1 MAHPGSARTHVSSRG
16 ASILLG
22 ARELSLSSP
31 EPAAA
36 RGSLGPLARPPKAAL
51 RARRRRLTRV
61 PAGVLSPRL
70 DLRRTRAPFCL
81 ATPGVRGASPLLSE
95 SEARPPR
102 RAARTHEGP
111 EGKNRRG
118 RLQKLS
124 RGRALAGGMT
134 DGRAATGR
142 RAAPPSYCVA
152 GSRRR
157 RGRLRHLHPRRR
169 RLDFPYGGAIAL

>member
-36 RGSLGPLARPPKAAL
+36 RGSLGSLARPPKAAL

-102 RAARTHEGP
+102 RAAALCAAA
-111 EGKNRRG
+111 
-118 RLQKLS
+118 RLETRHRMRQDYPLNLS
-124 RGRALAGGMT
+124 ISLSGGEET
-134 DGRAATGR
+134 NQD
-142 RAAPPSYCVA
+142 APSN
-152 GSRRR
+152 GE
-157 RGRLRHLHPRRR
+157 
-169 RLDFPYGGAIAL
+169 

>member
-81 ATPGVRGASPLLSE
+81 ATPHGVAVLLPRERGPPAPAHSHSLDHSLSTRRCGAQAAAGVASILVRRRFCIAHHTMHRLSFVLYFARASPRLCRACLL
-95 SEARPPR
+95 
-102 RAARTHEGP
+102 
-111 EGKNRRG
+111 
-118 RLQKLS
+118 
-124 RGRALAGGMT
+124 
-134 DGRAATGR
+134 
-142 RAAPPSYCVA
+142 
-152 GSRRR
+152 
-157 RGRLRHLHPRRR
+157 
-169 RLDFPYGGAIAL
+169 

>member
-81 ATPGVRGASPLLSE
+81 ATP
-95 SEARPPR
+95 R
-102 RAARTHEGP
+102 RARCLSSPFGERGP
-111 EGKNRRG
+111 PVPARG
-118 RLQKLS
+118 RSLCAAARLETRHRMRQDYPLNLS
-124 RGRALAGGMT
+124 ISLSGGEET
-134 DGRAATGR
+134 NQD
-142 RAAPPSYCVA
+142 APSN
-152 GSRRR
+152 GE
-157 RGRLRHLHPRRR
+157 
-169 RLDFPYGGAIAL
+169 